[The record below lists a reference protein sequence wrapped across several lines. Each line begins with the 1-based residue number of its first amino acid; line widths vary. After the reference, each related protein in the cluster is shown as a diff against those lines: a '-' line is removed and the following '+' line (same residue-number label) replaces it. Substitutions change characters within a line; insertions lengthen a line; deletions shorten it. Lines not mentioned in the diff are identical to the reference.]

1 MGMCFI
7 MWSLFAKLC
16 DSTHEPCVK
25 RIFVRYFFTF
35 VWPRHC
41 RYNISHTISGR
52 CCVFPCLL
60 LYKRFF
66 TLVYSRNVQYTP
78 RNIRCNTMHGVEVI
92 SYLTYILN
100 FQWKKIQYM
109 LLSYH
114 KTVTAGCTGS
124 TRAYYASDNNWTDRT
139 NNALYPLRLFIYTLL
154 KHWLDHVCTSV
165 I

>member
-60 LYKRFF
+60 LHKRFF
-66 TLVYSRNVQYTP
+66 TLVYSRNVQYTQE
-78 RNIRCNTMHGVEVI
+78 ISGVI
-92 SYLTYILN
+92 PC
-100 FQWKKIQYM
+100 M
-109 LLSYH
+109 
-114 KTVTAGCTGS
+114 A
-124 TRAYYASDNNWTDRT
+124 
-139 NNALYPLRLFIYTLL
+139 LRLYRTLHIYWISNENNSNTCCFHITRQLLLVVLGALEHTMLVTIIEQIEQIMPCIHWGFSSTLYWSTGL
-154 KHWLDHVCTSV
+154 ITFALL
-165 I
+165 